1 MVGKMAERVRERRKE
16 RNIFLRGKEGE
27 RGRRP
32 IWGLTHHQAY
42 RGAP

>member
-1 MVGKMAERVRERRKE
+1 MVGKMAERVREGRKE
-16 RNIFLRGKEGE
+16 RKCLRGKDGG

-32 IWGLTHHQAY
+32 IWGLTHHEAY

>member
-16 RNIFLRGKEGE
+16 RKCLRVKKGE
-27 RGRRP
+27 RARRP
-32 IWGLTHHQAY
+32 IWGLTHHEAY